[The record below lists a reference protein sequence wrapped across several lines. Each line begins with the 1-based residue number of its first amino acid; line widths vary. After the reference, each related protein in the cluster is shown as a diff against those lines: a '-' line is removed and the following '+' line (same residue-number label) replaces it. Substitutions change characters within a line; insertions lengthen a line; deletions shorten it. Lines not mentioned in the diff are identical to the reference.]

1 MKKILTIALLAS
13 TSSLFG
19 QIEISSNE
27 SEVVKEEKESKSY
40 ETEVFGSVN
49 WSTTGRIL
57 TENEGLF
64 GDTLGERANE
74 TNLNAV
80 SFAIG
85 LRNKIKNNF
94 FWEGGIAYVRNGEQY
109 EFVGTDTLH
118 QYTNTYA
125 FIAMPLK
132 IGYSYGSK
140 YRVLASVG
148 IVPQMFMRYY
158 SEVKDVNSDGK
169 ETITET
175 STNSGYNPFVL
186 SFVANLGGQIQLS
199 DEFGLFVIGEYRQQL
214 GSTFTN
220 TSKFIHKGKALGF
233 NIGFTIGL

>member
-1 MKKILTIALLAS
+1 MKKVITIALIAS
-13 TSSLFG
+13 SGALFG

-27 SEVVKEEKESKSY
+27 SEVVKEKKEHLSY
-40 ETEVFGSVN
+40 DTEVFGSVN
-49 WSTTGRIL
+49 WSSTGRNL

-64 GDTLGERANE
+64 GDTLGDRANE
-74 TNLNAV
+74 TNSNAV

-85 LRNKIKNNF
+85 LRNKIKNNLY
-94 FWEGGIAYVRNGEQY
+94 WEGGIAYIKNGEQY
-109 EFVGTDTLH
+109 EFSGTDTLH

-132 IGYSYGSK
+132 IGYSYGTK
-140 YRVLASVG
+140 YRVLASAG

-158 SEVKDVNSDGK
+158 SEVKDIDSNDK

-199 DEFGLFVIGEYRQQL
+199 DAFGLFVTGEYRQQL
-214 GSTFTN
+214 SSTFMN
-220 TSKFIHKGKALGF
+220 TSPYIHKGKALGF
-233 NIGFTIGL
+233 NIGFAVGL